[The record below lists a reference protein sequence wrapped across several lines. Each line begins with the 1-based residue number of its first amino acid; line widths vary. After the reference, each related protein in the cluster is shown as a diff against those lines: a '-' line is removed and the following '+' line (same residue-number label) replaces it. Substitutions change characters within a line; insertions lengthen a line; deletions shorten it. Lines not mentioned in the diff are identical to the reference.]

1 MAGGSDDTSAMNG
14 PVEETHLS
22 GGGDAAG
29 LEAEMDSELAGLRKE
44 TPGGRRHPRNPVYL
58 HEQAAG
64 SAVAADEATET
75 AARVTGELAVEADG
89 ERRRI
94 EVQVASI
101 ERSVSAT
108 ARVTDAEAARAA
120 AERDADEGVA
130 ASLDSDAAA
139 EDARG
144 ATGSRFLHRGA
155 EGERG
160 EADEA
165 RALADERTAA
175 ADLVELD
182 ALERRVAEDGG
193 AGS

>member
-1 MAGGSDDTSAMNG
+1 MNG

-22 GGGDAAG
+22 GGVDAAG
-29 LEAEMDSELAGLRKE
+29 LEAVMDSELAGLRKE
-44 TPGGRRHPRNPVYL
+44 TPGGRRQPRNPVYL

-75 AARVTGELAVEADG
+75 AARVAGELAVEADG

-94 EVQVASI
+94 EEQVASI
-101 ERSVSAT
+101 ERSAPAG
-108 ARVTDAEAARAA
+108 ARMTDAEAARAT
-120 AERDADEGVA
+120 AERDADGAVA
-130 ASLDSDAAA
+130 ASLDSDAATQ
-139 EDARG
+139 DARG

-182 ALERRVAEDGG
+182 ALERRVEDDGG